1 MVRAL
6 RLNQCNP
13 SMEADE
19 SRIIPIN
26 IEEEMKSSYIDY
38 SMSVIVSRAL
48 PDVRDGL
55 KPVHR
60 RVLFGMSELNLTAGA
75 SYKKSARIV
84 GEVLGKYHPH
94 GDSSVYDTLVR
105 LAQDFSMRYPL
116 VDGQG
121 NFGSIDGDSAAAMRY
136 TEARMTKIAEE
147 MLADLDKETVDT
159 RENFDGTLEE
169 PVVLPAAFPNML
181 VNGADGIAVG
191 MATKIPP
198 HNLGEAIDA
207 TVAYI
212 DDPEITIDGL
222 MEHLPAPDFPTG
234 GIIYGYGGV
243 YEAYHTGRGR
253 VVMRAKMHVEEIRK
267 GREALIID
275 EIPYQVN
282 KSTELE
288 RIAERVRQ
296 DRIEGIADLRDESD
310 RDGMRIVVELKQD
323 AVPDIVKNQIYKHSR
338 LQDTFGVNMVA
349 LVDGRPRVLTLED
362 AIRHYVDHRHEI
374 VVRRTEYDLRK
385 AQERAH
391 VLEGLTLALD
401 NLDAV
406 ITIVRHSPDTDA
418 ARENLMRGRYPS
430 QLTEDDLRELGVPLI
445 PPVESDASQTTVQD
459 LLDDEYEALVR
470 RPQEGHWLTEDQA
483 RAILRL
489 TLSRLTGLERE
500 KIAGEYRDI
509 IQEIQRYQS
518 ILNSRELR
526 MQIIRD
532 ELLAVK
538 EQFDDERR
546 TEIDKTGGDIII
558 EDLIEREHVVVTVT
572 HQGLV
577 KRTSV
582 DAYRSQGRGGVGMR
596 GSGKRDDDYIEHLF
610 VCHSHDVLLFFTD
623 HGQCFWLRPFEI
635 PEGSRTARGRSIRNY
650 IQINPE
656 DRIRAVLNVTKEE
669 FEDEDFLNSHFVLMA
684 TRQGQV
690 KKTAL
695 EAFSRPRSDG
705 IIGISVDDGDQLLE
719 AALTSGEN
727 TVVVAS
733 SGGRAVHFDESDARP
748 MGRNTRGV
756 RGMRLGEDEKLVGM
770 ISVPPEDADAIDVLA
785 VAEKGY
791 GKRTELGNYRVQ
803 GRGGKGLITMN
814 CTQRTGSL
822 VAIKGVRND
831 EDLMIITENG
841 IMIRTSVDQIST
853 MGRNTQGVRVI
864 NLKDGDSIAD
874 VTRVVIEEEPDV
886 AEDAERSED
895 AAGDSAS
902 GTVAHAQGNG
912 ATDGAPDPT
921 SETDLDE
928 ASDEAPSNGQ
938 VE

>member
-1 MVRAL
+1 
-6 RLNQCNP
+6 
-13 SMEADE
+13 MEAEE

-75 SYKKSARIV
+75 AYKKSARIV

-147 MLADLDKETVDT
+147 MLADLNKETVST

-169 PVVLPAAFPNML
+169 PTVLPAAFPNML

-212 DDPEITIDGL
+212 DDPEISIDDL
-222 MEHLPAPDFPTG
+222 MEHIPAPDFPTG
-234 GIIYGYGGV
+234 GIIYGYAGV

-267 GREALIID
+267 NREALIIT

-296 DRIEGIADLRDESD
+296 ERIDGVADLRDESD
-310 RDGMRIVVELKQD
+310 RNGMRIVVELKQD
-323 AVPDIVKNQIYKHSR
+323 AVPDIVKNQIYKNSR

-349 LVDGRPRVLTLED
+349 LVDGRPKVLTLKD
-362 AIRHYVDHRHEI
+362 AVRHYVNHRHEI
-374 VVRRTEYDLRK
+374 VVRRTEYDLRQ
-385 AQERAH
+385 AQDRAH

-418 ARENLMRGRYPS
+418 ARENLMLGRYPS
-430 QLTEDDLRELGVPLI
+430 RLAEDDLRELGVPLM
-445 PPVESDASQTTVQD
+445 PPVESDASKQSVRD
-459 LLDDEYEALVR
+459 MLDDEYETLAR
-470 RPQEGHWLTEDQA
+470 RPEEGHWLTEEQA

-500 KIAGEYRDI
+500 KIASEYRDI

-518 ILNSRELR
+518 ILSSRELR

-538 EQFDDERR
+538 EQFNDERR

-572 HQGLV
+572 HQGLL

-596 GSGKRDDDYIEHLF
+596 GSGRRDDDYIEHLF

-623 HGQCFWLRPFEI
+623 HGQCYWLRPFEI

-650 IQINPE
+650 IQIDPE
-656 DRIRAVLNVTKEE
+656 DRIRAVLSVSKEDFQDEE
-669 FEDEDFLNSHFVLMA
+669 FLTSHYVLMA

-690 KKTAL
+690 KKTEL
-695 EAFSRPRSDG
+695 EAFSRPRTDG
-705 IIGISVDDGDQLLE
+705 IIGISIDEGDELLE
-719 AALTSGEN
+719 AALTGGDN

-733 SGGRAVHFDESDARP
+733 SGGRAVHFNEDDARP

-756 RGMRLGEDEKLVGM
+756 RGIRLGDDEELVGM
-770 ISVPPEDADAIDVLA
+770 ISIPPELKDEVDVLA
-785 VAEKGY
+785 IAEKGY
-791 GKRTELGNYRVQ
+791 GKRTTLENYRVQ
-803 GRGGKGLITMN
+803 GRGGKGLITLN
-814 CTQRTGSL
+814 KTKRTGPL
-822 VAIKGVRND
+822 VAIKGVSD
-831 EDLMIITENG
+831 GEDLMIITENG
-841 IMIRTSVDQIST
+841 IMIRTSVDEIST

-864 NLKDGDSIAD
+864 NLKNDDSIAD
-874 VTRVVIEEEPDV
+874 VTRVVIDEDEAETEDDDAPENEAPGNAPEDADAHGDGAAPDAKLPIDDA
-886 AEDAERSED
+886 AEDAADGSPDSD
-895 AAGDSAS
+895 AA
-902 GTVAHAQGNG
+902 
-912 ATDGAPDPT
+912 
-921 SETDLDE
+921 
-928 ASDEAPSNGQ
+928 SNGQ
-938 VE
+938 K